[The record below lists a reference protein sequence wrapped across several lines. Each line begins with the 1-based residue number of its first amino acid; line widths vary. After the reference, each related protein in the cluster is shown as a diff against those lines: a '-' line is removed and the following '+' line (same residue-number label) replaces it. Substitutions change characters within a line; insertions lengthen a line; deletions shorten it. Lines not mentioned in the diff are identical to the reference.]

1 MTDQEHKKTGFI
13 KRDLLKKMQIT
24 LNNYQTYIMEALKQA
39 YSTKFMEC
47 SQKNKSQI
55 ESTKCQDIL
64 NQRLEQSF
72 KYISQ
77 GDQPLMSEFKECVK
91 QSKSEEEMNICF
103 NQMMQ
108 AKDDNLEKARNS
120 LLQ

>member
-1 MTDQEHKKTGFI
+1 MTDQEDNKSGFI
-13 KRDLLKKMQIT
+13 KREMLKKMQIT

-47 SQKNKSQI
+47 SQKGKSQV

-72 KYISQ
+72 KFISQ
-77 GDQPLMSEFKECVK
+77 GDQPVMREFKECVK
-91 QSKSEEEMNICF
+91 QSKKEEEMNICF

-108 AKDDNLEKARNS
+108 AKDDNLEKARN
-120 LLQ
+120 LLLS